1 MMPTVAAWAGPLV
14 VVFWVG
20 LVGGGVLA
28 VVWRRIPPGR
38 VRTATQWAASLAFFG
53 PQVPIL
59 VAWNFAAPL
68 VTLQRGLLASWLL
81 VGATVPVLALRRT
94 TRVRTGGWGTAVSVA
109 TSAAMLAGAA
119 VLAVS
124 AARDVAVDHVT
135 FAGEVEVVTHGH
147 RTMAPT
153 LTIGGEPVRVT
164 RDLARHLE
172 PGMTVEG
179 VALAG
184 TRHILR
190 ID

>member
-1 MMPTVAAWAGPLV
+1 MTPTVASWAAPLV

-53 PQVPIL
+53 PHVPVL
-59 VAWNFAAPL
+59 VAWNHAAPL
-68 VTLQRGLLASWLL
+68 VTLQRGLLAAWLL

-94 TRVRTGGWGTAVSVA
+94 RVHTGGWGTAVSVA

-124 AARDVAVDHVT
+124 AARDVAVDHVRL
-135 FAGEVEVVTHGH
+135 AGEVEVVTRGH

-184 TRHILR
+184 TRHIVR
-190 ID
+190 IE